1 MYLFIYFV
9 FIKVFR
15 YMVHVTGSIKITKIQ
30 KSAKIVRNN
39 AGVDP
44 ASNVRGQ
51 IQQIWWSSVITGSLS
66 LL

>member
-1 MYLFIYFV
+1 
-9 FIKVFR
+9 
-15 YMVHVTGSIKITKIQ
+15 MVHVTGSIKITKIQ